1 MATLISAYTPD
12 ESKKASVL
20 TGNPNRVMVEVEDDI
35 DREFWRDLLKPLCLE
50 KDLHFNCFQTIVKGK
65 EIVEARGKAR
75 IIGLSS
81 SLNENHIGCVDSDYD
96 WLLSEQTQDGKTIS
110 SNKYLLQTYAYSI
123 ESFMCQADTL
133 ADFCCNNTEETVE
146 FDFSG
151 YMARLSKMVYLLLVW
166 SVYLYGKG
174 NTAFSPTAWR
184 KILVNAEKDV
194 ELSLAI
200 VKSRVQTITEELD
213 GSYGTEVADR
223 DKMKLVLKDKKE
235 VTEDNAYLY
244 VHGHDLF
251 DHLVNSSIS
260 PIIAGLRSKHYSRLR
275 DANMDDTERSTAL
288 KEYQKKDTSV
298 RELLQKNFRYKNNSS
313 LFERIKHDVSLIW
326 PMLADK

>member
-12 ESKKASVL
+12 ESKRASVL

-35 DREFWRDLLKPLCLE
+35 DREFWRDLLKPLCPE

-96 WLLSEQTQDGKTIS
+96 WLLSEQTQDGKTIG
-110 SNKYLLQTYAYSI
+110 SNKYLLQTYVYSI
-123 ESFMCQADTL
+123 ENLMCQADTL
-133 ADFCCNNTEETVE
+133 ADFCSDNTEETVE
-146 FDFSG
+146 FGFSV
-151 YMARLSKMVYLLLVW
+151 YMTRLSKMVYPLLVW

-174 NTAFSPTAWR
+174 NTAFPPTAWR
-184 KILVNAEKDV
+184 KVLVNAEKDV

-213 GSYGTEVADR
+213 GSYVTEAADR
-223 DKMKLVLKDKKE
+223 DKMKLVLKDEKE

-244 VHGHDLF
+244 VRGHDLF
-251 DHLVNSSIS
+251 DHLVNTAIG

-275 DANMDDTERSTAL
+275 DANMDDTERRTSL
-288 KEYQKKDTSV
+288 MEYQEKDISV
-298 RELLQKNFRYKNNSS
+298 RELLQKNFRYKNNSP
-313 LFERIKHDVSLIW
+313 LYKRIKHDVSLIW
-326 PMLADK
+326 PMLAEE